1 MSITENCLLN
11 SSNQCALLRTQLP
24 SLRQRFA
31 STRHLAASTF
41 IHVHVTSRYTRVPC
55 PIAAYTHR
63 LWISFFS
70 NQRECRK
77 LPHKIA
83 FGRKCKTRLINV
95 DTQGAVTSR
104 TIRFVYEKAKSWNY
118 TERWTGIIIIII
130 IIFSYCPLPK
140 GEIVKPY
147 KLDNGTRYSKRTW
160 TFIESRVLSRIL
172 DTGYYTIRRY
182 LGCTN
187 STSINHGSFVDLW
200 SKSGSCNRTI
210 IVHDKATTSKY
221 GVLAWKDS
229 MDLYCH
235 LSFRQDGN
243 ANNYTC
249 RESYMIVSTMLP

>member
-1 MSITENCLLN
+1 MP
-11 SSNQCALLRTQLP
+11 LLRAPFVSFTKKLSREIIRNVEQELLLLLLLYLVIVP
-24 SLRQRFA
+24 SPR
-31 STRHLAASTF
+31 
-41 IHVHVTSRYTRVPC
+41 
-55 PIAAYTHR
+55 
-63 LWISFFS
+63 
-70 NQRECRK
+70 
-77 LPHKIA
+77 
-83 FGRKCKTRLINV
+83 G
-95 DTQGAVTSR
+95 
-104 TIRFVYEKAKSWNY
+104 
-118 TERWTGIIIIII
+118 
-130 IIFSYCPLPK
+130 
-140 GEIVKPY
+140 KPY

-200 SKSGSCNRTI
+200 SKRGSCNRTI
-210 IVHDKATTSKY
+210 IVYDKATTSKY

>member
-31 STRHLAASTF
+31 STRHLAVNF
-41 IHVHVTSRYTRVPC
+41 YPRPRYFSLTRVPC
-55 PIAAYTHR
+55 PAYTHR

-77 LPHKIA
+77 LPRKIA